1 MCIGEFGPW
10 SCEPPARELCGAWP
24 IWFRVE
30 RCSQCRLRP
39 KLATCWNSTKQAFL
53 TGDWNL
59 ALCHSISRCACPLGD
74 PAFDNDIQYPVNKK
88 EETTLTLCPAIIHPS
103 MSTSDNLID
112 KDELSPRRRFV
123 CKSLQKNFNF
133 KCFALSTMIVSCLVA
148 IGWCQLTANAL
159 PTVSSVDN
167 SGNDQL
173 QFSIGPC
180 DEGYTFI
187 PMAFAAMLYCLYM
200 MECWHYQSRQNLISK
215 SDIGSLNVYLE
226 KLRAAAPVV
235 WWQAICYHYTRRTRH
250 ITRYRNGDAVVA
262 NQVYYERINSKT
274 ATCGFVYQTCGVRDI
289 SKCLIN
295 LDRFPVTKVRFTKSF
310 VFTTLQAANEFEEQ
324 RARFFHDNETI
335 DDYMEIRE
343 GMDLMNVVFK
353 ENILVFRNPAQAP
366 WFHSKF
372 AYWLFST
379 MLLSWPL
386 RVFVDCRTA
395 HVHCQ
400 ITKLFG
406 TNYLSPTNRY
416 STALI
421 PGNRARP
428 ADTSDASYLVV
439 PSYSEAMLMDLAP
452 GTLMADTWLTGT
464 QSHPLTSLSHK
475 FKRSWNDWRTAL
487 RPSTSSLIFARRS
500 RSLTF
505 AKRKSQQLNDLTET
519 DEGDHQSEQRNGRL
533 VSAPRSISYGGA
545 LGFSQPTPSG
555 IGPPSILE
563 ESVELDEEPPPPY
576 DAAIR
581 CYHFVRDRV
590 WKQCNERSSDE
601 QVLSNQSL

>member
-1 MCIGEFGPW
+1 MGFD
-10 SCEPPARELCGAWP
+10 EPFLMAGIFICA
-24 IWFRVE
+24 
-30 RCSQCRLRP
+30 
-39 KLATCWNSTKQAFL
+39 NAF
-53 TGDWNL
+53 
-59 ALCHSISRCACPLGD
+59 
-74 PAFDNDIQYPVNKK
+74 FK
-88 EETTLTLCPAIIHPS
+88 
-103 MSTSDNLID
+103 
-112 KDELSPRRRFV
+112 LSPRRRFI

-133 KCFALSTMIVSCLVA
+133 KCFALSAMIVSCLVA

-159 PTVSSVDN
+159 PTVRSVDN
-167 SGNDQL
+167 SGNDQS

-200 MECWHYQSRQNLISK
+200 MECWHYQSRQNSISK
-215 SDIGSLNVYLE
+215 SDIGSLNVHLE

-235 WWQAICYHYTRRTRH
+235 WWQAVCYHYTRRTRH

-366 WFHSKF
+366 WFHSKL

-395 HVHCQ
+395 HAHCQ

-416 STALI
+416 STALLI
-421 PGNRARP
+421 PGNRPRP
-428 ADTSDASYLVV
+428 DPSDASYLVV

-452 GTLMADTWLTGT
+452 GTIMADTWLTGT
-464 QSHPLTSLSHK
+464 QSHPLTVALSHK

-519 DEGDHQSEQRNGRL
+519 DEGDHQSEERNGRL

-545 LGFSQPTPSG
+545 FGFSQPTPSG

-576 DAAIR
+576 DAAMR

-601 QVLSNQSL
+601 QVLSSQLL